1 MRKLLMLTTVLMYS
15 ICIMAQ
21 EKTVTGKVTDEKDNT
36 PLSGVSVSVKGTTIG
51 TTTGT
56 DGTFSLTVPETAK
69 ALHFTLVD
77 YTEVE
82 VLLAGKTNFTLT
94 MASASKALSEVVV
107 VAYGNQK
114 KESITGSVAVIGSE
128 QLQTR
133 LATNISQALAGAAPG
148 ISATS
153 GNGQPGSS
161 AAIRI
166 RGFGSVNASNSPLY
180 VVDGFPYEGFIGD
193 LNTNDIE
200 SITLLKDASSTA
212 LYGARAANGV
222 VMITTKKGKKGAPK
236 INITAST
243 GISQR
248 GIAEYDRVG
257 TMDYYPVMWQ
267 ALKNSLMYPA
277 SGTGQTEAAASLQ
290 ASNTIASQLIY
301 NPFNVTNTTIV
312 GTDGKLNPNASLLYN
327 DFDWFSPISKNGKR
341 NEVAFNTSSKLD
353 KTDYFISFNYLKDEG
368 FVMKSDYERISAR
381 INLNTQLK
389 DWLRSGLNLSGVFV
403 TANQASAS
411 DDNTSSIINP
421 FVFARGIG
429 PIYPVHAF
437 TATGSPVLDA
447 SGTQV
452 YDYGIHAGAI
462 NRPQGAFPGRHVIY
476 ETELN
481 KNVDTRNSLI
491 GRTFL
496 EGTIAKYFTATV
508 NLGVD
513 MNNVRSMSF
522 QNKIVGD
529 GVTAGGTSSRSS
541 NEYRTVSMNQL
552 INYNRKYAGVH
563 EVGLLLGHENQWVD
577 ETYFSGN
584 RRGMNLDGNYEL
596 VNFVTLNGV
605 TGNIDRLRRDAYFS
619 RLNYAYSN
627 KYFLDVSF
635 RRDASSRFAPKSRW
649 GNFYSVGASWYII
662 RESFM
667 KDVEWLSDLK
677 IRAAYGTVGNDAL
690 GSYYAYQALYGL
702 GWNNAAEPG
711 ALASSLVNEDLTWEV
726 NKTTSL
732 GIDFG
737 FLKNRITGTLEL
749 FDRGSSELLFD
760 VPQGLS
766 SVVTTRTE
774 NIGSMSNKGIE
785 LQLNADVIKTK
796 NFKWELQVNATS
808 LKNKIKKLP
817 NGQPITSGTK
827 RLEEGRDI
835 YAFYLRQ
842 FYGVDPNDG
851 ASLYAALPGITTG
864 YRISAKG
871 DTVVT
876 NPTNARFGYSGSAIP
891 KYFGSVSTTFNY
903 KGFSVSGLFNYQIG
917 GKFYDGN
924 YAALMSPGYG
934 RSLHADALNSWKTPG
949 DLSGIPRVDI
959 ASTGNINAQSSRFL
973 IDASYISLRNMTV
986 AYAFGKT
993 LLSKIKCDQMKV
1005 YLSGENIFVASKRK
1019 GLNPAESFNG
1029 TNSNI
1034 YVPNRIISAGINLT
1048 F

>member
-36 PLSGVSVSVKGTTIG
+36 PLSGVSVSVKGTKIG
-51 TTTGT
+51 TTTGA
-56 DGTFSLTVPETAK
+56 DGTFSLSVPETAK

-82 VLLAGKTNFTLT
+82 VLLAGKTNFALT

-353 KTDYFISFNYLKDEG
+353 KTDYFVSFNYLKDEG

-403 TANQASAS
+403 TSNQASAG

-437 TATGSPVLDA
+437 TATGTPVLDA
-447 SGTQV
+447 NGAQV

-481 KNVDTRNSLI
+481 KNVSTRNSLI

-496 EGTIAKYFTATV
+496 EGTFAKYFTATV

-513 MNNVRSMSF
+513 MNNVRSLSF

-541 NEYRTVSMNQL
+541 NEFRTVSMNQL
-552 INYNRKYAGVH
+552 INYKRKYAGVH

-584 RRGMNLDGNYEL
+584 RRGMNLDGNFEL

-627 KYFLDVSF
+627 KYFLDVSY
-635 RRDASSRFAPKSRW
+635 RRDASSRFAPQSRW

-796 NFKWELQVNATS
+796 NFRWELQVNATS

-924 YAALMSPGYG
+924 YAGLMSPGYG

-949 DLSGIPRVDI
+949 DMSGIPRIDI

-993 LLSKIKCDQMKV
+993 LLSKIKCDQIKV

>member
-1 MRKLLMLTTVLMYS
+1 
-15 ICIMAQ
+15 MAQ

-552 INYNRKYAGVH
+552 INYKRKYAGVH

>member
-1 MRKLLMLTTVLMYS
+1 MYS

-82 VLLAGKTNFTLT
+82 VLLAGKTIFTLT

-277 SGTGQTEAAASLQ
+277 YGTGQTEAAASLQ

-353 KTDYFISFNYLKDEG
+353 KTDYFVSFNYLKDEG

-389 DWLRSGLNLSGVFV
+389 DWF
-403 TANQASAS
+403 
-411 DDNTSSIINP
+411 
-421 FVFARGIG
+421 
-429 PIYPVHAF
+429 
-437 TATGSPVLDA
+437 
-447 SGTQV
+447 
-452 YDYGIHAGAI
+452 
-462 NRPQGAFPGRHVIY
+462 
-476 ETELN
+476 
-481 KNVDTRNSLI
+481 
-491 GRTFL
+491 
-496 EGTIAKYFTATV
+496 
-508 NLGVD
+508 
-513 MNNVRSMSF
+513 
-522 QNKIVGD
+522 
-529 GVTAGGTSSRSS
+529 
-541 NEYRTVSMNQL
+541 
-552 INYNRKYAGVH
+552 
-563 EVGLLLGHENQWVD
+563 
-577 ETYFSGN
+577 
-584 RRGMNLDGNYEL
+584 
-596 VNFVTLNGV
+596 
-605 TGNIDRLRRDAYFS
+605 
-619 RLNYAYSN
+619 
-627 KYFLDVSF
+627 
-635 RRDASSRFAPKSRW
+635 
-649 GNFYSVGASWYII
+649 
-662 RESFM
+662 
-667 KDVEWLSDLK
+667 
-677 IRAAYGTVGNDAL
+677 
-690 GSYYAYQALYGL
+690 
-702 GWNNAAEPG
+702 
-711 ALASSLVNEDLTWEV
+711 
-726 NKTTSL
+726 
-732 GIDFG
+732 
-737 FLKNRITGTLEL
+737 
-749 FDRGSSELLFD
+749 
-760 VPQGLS
+760 
-766 SVVTTRTE
+766 
-774 NIGSMSNKGIE
+774 
-785 LQLNADVIKTK
+785 
-796 NFKWELQVNATS
+796 
-808 LKNKIKKLP
+808 
-817 NGQPITSGTK
+817 
-827 RLEEGRDI
+827 
-835 YAFYLRQ
+835 
-842 FYGVDPNDG
+842 
-851 ASLYAALPGITTG
+851 
-864 YRISAKG
+864 
-871 DTVVT
+871 
-876 NPTNARFGYSGSAIP
+876 
-891 KYFGSVSTTFNY
+891 
-903 KGFSVSGLFNYQIG
+903 
-917 GKFYDGN
+917 
-924 YAALMSPGYG
+924 
-934 RSLHADALNSWKTPG
+934 
-949 DLSGIPRVDI
+949 
-959 ASTGNINAQSSRFL
+959 
-973 IDASYISLRNMTV
+973 
-986 AYAFGKT
+986 
-993 LLSKIKCDQMKV
+993 
-1005 YLSGENIFVASKRK
+1005 
-1019 GLNPAESFNG
+1019 
-1029 TNSNI
+1029 
-1034 YVPNRIISAGINLT
+1034 
-1048 F
+1048 

>member
-341 NEVAFNTSSKLD
+341 NEVAFNTSAKMD
-353 KTDYFISFNYLKDEG
+353 KTDYFVSFNYLKDEG

-403 TANQASAS
+403 TSNQASAG

-437 TATGSPVLDA
+437 TATGTPVLDA
-447 SGTQV
+447 NGVQV

-481 KNVDTRNSLI
+481 KNVSTRNSLI

-496 EGTIAKYFTATV
+496 EGTFAKYFTATV

-513 MNNVRSMSF
+513 MNNVRSLSF

-541 NEYRTVSMNQL
+541 NEFRTVSMNQL
-552 INYNRKYAGVH
+552 INYKRKYAGVH

-584 RRGMNLDGNYEL
+584 RRGMNLDGNFEL

-627 KYFLDVSF
+627 KYFLDVSY
-635 RRDASSRFAPKSRW
+635 RRDASSRFAPQSRW

-796 NFKWELQVNATS
+796 NFRWELQVNATS

-891 KYFGSVSTTFNY
+891 KYFGSVSTTLNY

-924 YAALMSPGYG
+924 YAGLMSPGYG

-993 LLSKIKCDQMKV
+993 LLSKIKCDQIKV

>member
-552 INYNRKYAGVH
+552 INYKRKYAGVH

>member
-1 MRKLLMLTTVLMYS
+1 
-15 ICIMAQ
+15 MAQ
-21 EKTVTGKVTDEKDNT
+21 ETPVTGKVTDEKDNT
-36 PLSGVSVSVKGTTIG
+36 PLVGVSVIVKGTTIG
-51 TTTGT
+51 TTTGA
-56 DGTFSLTVPETAK
+56 DGTFRLTLPANAK
-69 ALHFTLVD
+69 TLLFTLVD
-77 YTEVE
+77 YTEME
-82 VLLAGKTNFTLT
+82 VAVAGKTTFNLSMT
-94 MASASKALSEVVV
+94 SSSKALSEVIV

-114 KESITGSVAVIGSE
+114 KESITGSVAVIGAD

-180 VVDGFPYEGFIGD
+180 VVDGFPYEGYIGD
-193 LNTNDIE
+193 LNTNDVE
-200 SITLLKDASSTA
+200 SISLLKDASSTA

-236 INITAST
+236 INVIAST

-248 GIAEYDRVG
+248 GIAEYKQVG
-257 TMDYYPVMWQ
+257 TMDYYPVMWR
-267 ALKNSLMYPA
+267 ALKNSLMYPT
-277 SGTGQTEAAASLQ
+277 SGTGLTESAAALQ
-290 ASNTIASQLIY
+290 ASNTIATQLIY
-301 NPFNVTNTTIV
+301 NPFNVPNASIV
-312 GTDGKLNPNASLLYN
+312 GTDGKLNPSAALLYK
-327 DFDWFSPISKNGKR
+327 DFDWFGPLSKNGKR
-341 NEVAFNTSSKLD
+341 NEVALSTSSKLD

-368 FVMKSDYERISAR
+368 FVMKSDYERISTR

-389 DWLRSGLNLSGVFV
+389 NWLRSGINLSGVFV
-403 TANQASAS
+403 TSNQASAG

-429 PIYPVHAF
+429 PIYPVHAY
-437 TATGSPVLDA
+437 TTNGTPVLDIKGA
-447 SGTQV
+447 QV
-452 YDYGIHAGAI
+452 YDYGVHAGAV

-481 KNVDTRNSLI
+481 KNLDTRNSLI

-496 EGTIAKYFTATV
+496 EGTIAKYVTATI

-513 MNNVRSMSF
+513 LNNIRSMNY
-522 QNKIVGD
+522 QNRTVGD
-529 GVTAGGTSSRSS
+529 GVTAGGTSYRTS

-552 INYNRKYAGVH
+552 LNYKRKYNGVH
-563 EVGLLLGHENQWVD
+563 DVSLLLGHENQWVD
-577 ETYFSGN
+577 ETYFSGT

-596 VNFVTLNGV
+596 VNFVTLNDV
-605 TGNIDRLRRDAYFS
+605 TGSIDELRRDAYFS
-619 RLNYAYSN
+619 RLNYGYSN
-627 KYFLDVSF
+627 KYFMDISY
-635 RRDASSRFAPKSRW
+635 RRDGSSRFAAKSRW
-649 GNFYSVGASWYII
+649 GNFYSIGASWYLI

-667 KDVEWLSDLK
+667 KDVDWLSDLK

-702 GWNNAAEPG
+702 TWTNALEPG
-711 ALASSLVNEDLTWEV
+711 ALASTLVNEALTWEV
-726 NKTTSL
+726 NKTASL

-737 FLKNRITGTLEL
+737 FLKNRFTGTVEL

-760 VPQGLS
+760 VPYGLS
-766 SVVTTRTE
+766 SIVTTRTE

-785 LQLNADVIKTK
+785 LQLNADVVKTK
-796 NFKWELQVNATS
+796 NFKWELQLNGTS

-827 RLEEGRDI
+827 RLQEGKDI

-842 FYGVDPNDG
+842 YYGVDPNDG
-851 ASLYAALPGITTG
+851 AALYAALPGITTG

-876 NPTNARFGYSGSAIP
+876 NPTNARYDYSGSAIP
-891 KYFGSVSTTFNY
+891 KFFGSVSTTLNY
-903 KGFSVSGLFNYQIG
+903 KGFSVSALFNYQSG

-924 YAALMSPGYG
+924 YAGLMSPSYG
-934 RSLHADALNSWKTPG
+934 KSLHADVLNSWKAPG
-949 DLSGIPRVDI
+949 DVTNIPRIDI
-959 ASTGNINAQSSRFL
+959 SSTGNINAQSSRFL

-986 AYAFGKT
+986 AYTFGKE
-993 LLSKIKCDQMKV
+993 LLNRIKCEQMKI

-1029 TNSNI
+1029 TNSSI

>member
-353 KTDYFISFNYLKDEG
+353 KTDYFVSFNYLKDEG

-403 TANQASAS
+403 TSNQASAG

-437 TATGSPVLDA
+437 TATGTPVLDA
-447 SGTQV
+447 NGAQV

-481 KNVDTRNSLI
+481 KNVSTRNSLI

-496 EGTIAKYFTATV
+496 EGTFAKYFTATV

-513 MNNVRSMSF
+513 MNNVRSLSF

-552 INYNRKYAGVH
+552 INYKRKYAGVH

-605 TGNIDRLRRDAYFS
+605 TGNIDMLRRDAYFS

-627 KYFLDVSF
+627 KYFLDVSY
-635 RRDASSRFAPKSRW
+635 RRDASSRFAPQSRW

-924 YAALMSPGYG
+924 YAGLMSPGYG